1 MGVPEFNDTNFES
14 EVLNSTGPVLVD
26 FWAPWCGPCRAVAP
40 VLEKVA
46 AMYQGRVTV
55 AKLNVDE
62 NPETSMTYGIRS
74 IHTIALFVGGEAV
87 DGVMGAVPAAT
98 FEKLLDKHLGTAA
111 GAATAS

>member
-1 MGVPEFNDTNFES
+1 MSDTVKVVTDASFEAD
-14 EVLNSTGPVLVD
+14 VLKSDIPVLVD

-46 AMYQGRVTV
+46 ATYQGRVTV

-74 IHTIALFVGGEAV
+74 IPTIALFVGGEAV

-98 FEKLLDKHLGTAA
+98 FEKLLDKHLAA
-111 GAATAS
+111 AVASSG